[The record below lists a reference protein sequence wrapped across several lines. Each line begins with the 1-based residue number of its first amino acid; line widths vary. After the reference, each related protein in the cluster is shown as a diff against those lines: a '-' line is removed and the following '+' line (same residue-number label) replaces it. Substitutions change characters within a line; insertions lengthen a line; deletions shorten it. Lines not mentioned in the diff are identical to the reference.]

1 VEPFGS
7 AGGFS
12 STLSQ
17 ETMMKTP
24 VFISIVAAAMLA
36 TAATASYAQDKG
48 SSGWNGG
55 AKDQPSQSSGNGQ
68 PAAPSPATTGQK
80 VEIHD
85 AAEAKDQPTIATGAD
100 LNGPAAQLAPSKT
113 PE

>member
-1 VEPFGS
+1 
-7 AGGFS
+7 
-12 STLSQ
+12 
-17 ETMMKTP
+17 MKTP
-24 VFISIVAAAMLA
+24 VFITIVAAAMLA

-85 AAEAKDQPTIATGAD
+85 AAEAKDQPTIATGAI
-100 LNGPAAQLAPSKT
+100 AANASVTQGCFTQQRHSRT
-113 PE
+113 P

>member
-1 VEPFGS
+1 MRTS
-7 AGGFS
+7 
-12 STLSQ
+12 
-17 ETMMKTP
+17 

-36 TAATASYAQDKG
+36 AAVTASYAQDKG
-48 SSGWNGG
+48 SSGMNGG

-68 PAAPSPATTGQK
+68 PAPSPATTGQK
-80 VEIHD
+80 VEIRD

-100 LNGPAAQLAPSKT
+100 LNGSAVQLAPSKT